1 MKSMAGPGQGER
13 CPLMEEGDS
22 PGPRLLSLER
32 RQAAPVWRGK
42 AWPSR
47 AGLATGHRPPH
58 SLAARQRPRHGDTY
72 PLVVHG
78 LLRLVQYPL
87 HLLYGH
93 HLIGYKFLSL
103 VSEACDRSPF
113 VKPTCTGSAHGLAP
127 LFLFKGSHAKWDMVI
142 YVCK

>member
-1 MKSMAGPGQGER
+1 MN
-13 CPLMEEGDS
+13 EGRQ
-22 PGPRLLSLER
+22 PR
-32 RQAAPVWRGK
+32 V
-42 AWPSR
+42 AWEGLALTGR
-47 AGLATGHRPPH
+47 AGRWPPH

-103 VSEACDRSPF
+103 VSEACDRTPF
-113 VKPTCTGSAHGLAP
+113 VKPTCIGSSHSLAP

-142 YVCK
+142 YVHK